1 MKSQMANDKR
11 QITNQID
18 LYLLFE
24 QSAKRQQP
32 IAQINTNV
40 MRTVRR
46 DMRLKLVRK
55 WARLIG
61 GCLGIPMALVIYIF
75 VLNEAISGSL
85 MQTPLRIV
93 CLALPLLSM
102 ITLLGVKLRNFR
114 MDV

>member
-1 MKSQMANDKR
+1 MND
-11 QITNQID
+11 QD
-18 LYLLFE
+18 LDILFA
-24 QSAKRQQP
+24 QSAQQQKAVDA
-32 IAQINTNV
+32 ISASV
-40 MRTVRR
+40 MKTVRR
-46 DMRLKLVRK
+46 DLRLKAVRK